1 MLNTN
6 LCFINGVLSDVIE
19 DFDFSIFRKTLDV
32 NKPEH
37 ENMYWYHKD
46 HLASSTQITDRNET
60 VIHHIEYMPSGEQF
74 SEQRDN
80 WATPYKFN
88 GKELDAETG
97 LYYYGARYYTPEI
110 GIWLS
115 VDPLSDKYP
124 HQSNYMYCSGRLVNV
139 IDPDGRDEWEVNS
152 TTGKISR
159 INENK
164 HYVDNNG
171 NRVMVKAGEKYQG
184 ELDLSSM
191 TPVDRL
197 TNSNGKSE
205 YFTAGV
211 MDRPTGSSSEYHFS
225 NGDEAAK
232 FYYFVAESSSVEWA
246 FAKLK
251 SNPNRLGGAVGT
263 NHNEGSTIMTGIF
276 ELRYGNNI
284 ELLSHS
290 HPGLGGPPS
299 MDVDSDKNKGD
310 LNRARDSRF
319 DFKREVYDVR
329 RGRIY
334 SYNRQTYNDIQL
346 GRYKKEDIPWRVR

>member
-124 HQSNYMYCSGRLVNV
+124 SLSPYAYCANNPVML
-139 IDPDGRDEWEVNS
+139 IDPDGREIVNAYEKTKNQAEAKMNDAKTRFES
-152 TTGKISR
+152 FDGNKKSDGYKQAKREYNKSKKEFNKVNDKFEMVSNAISD
-159 INENK
+159 
-164 HYVDNNG
+164 V
-171 NRVMVKAGEKYQG
+171 EKYNNSFFNELNNLEDKNGQCVDVYVEIG
-184 ELDLSSM
+184 ENM
-191 TPVDRL
+191 K
-197 TNSNGKSE
+197 TNRGKS
-205 YFTAGV
+205 V
-211 MDRPTGSSSEYHFS
+211 LGSSPSPKY
-225 NGDEAAK
+225 N
-232 FYYFVAESSSVEWA
+232 
-246 FAKLK
+246 
-251 SNPNRLGGAVGT
+251 GT
-263 NHNEGSTIMTGIF
+263 NFVSNYGLNTTTVEIDKSTFDKGAILAHEGGHKVVWIKAYESM
-276 ELRYGNNI
+276 LRWY
-284 ELLSHS
+284 SQ
-290 HPGLGGPPS
+290 PS
-299 MDVDSDKNKGD
+299 
-310 LNRARDSRF
+310 ARDGNGHDKGNPSG
-319 DFKREVYDVR
+319 DYAKR
-329 RGRIY
+329 
-334 SYNRQTYNDIQL
+334 Q
-346 GRYKKEDIPWRVR
+346 EDIYLNNKPRR